1 MKKRL
6 LVIGGVAAGPKVAAK
21 ARRGDPDME
30 IVVYQEE
37 DEISYAG
44 CGLPYYISGVIG
56 ERDDLISRTP
66 GKFALEGIR
75 ILKNRRIEN
84 IDVQNHV
91 ISGQKIGSGE
101 SFTDH
106 YDRLVIAIGAYPIRP
121 KIEGIDLNHIFYLR
135 SIFDADA
142 IFERIRTENI
152 RNMVIAGGGYIGLE
166 LAESLIHRGKNVTI
180 VELAPQ
186 ILTLFDE
193 DFAGI
198 LRQYLEKKGVK
209 VFTSEGIKALRGKE
223 GKVTHVQTVL
233 REIEADAVLMSLG
246 IRPQVELAKKAGLRI
261 GETGAIWINEKM
273 ETSAEGIYAAG
284 DCVETTHLIT
294 GKKVWIPLG
303 STANKQGRVVGV
315 NVCGGNA
322 TFLGVMGTTVF
333 KTFDFNVAKTGLNM
347 REAEKEGFHP
357 IQAIVRGHDR
367 AHYYPGRKES
377 TLKVIADKETGR
389 ILGGQAIGE
398 GPSDKFIDILAMALH
413 AKMTC
418 RELGNVDLAYA
429 PPFSPVLSP
438 VIVAANVIM
447 NKLEGRVGGIQASE
461 VREKL
466 QTSKENFQVLDVR
479 EEDEVKQKRIPNST
493 WIPYGELKKRLNE
506 LDKGKEIAVHCE
518 SGLRSYKA
526 CLNLQHEGFKNVKN
540 IDGGMLCWCYD
551 VESAPP
557 SPPRVWIGEGETA
570 GFQSKCRISLLG
582 KGEGMR
588 GADPLTPL
596 SPPGNG
602 EL

>member
-106 YDRLVIAIGAYPIRP
+106 YDRLVIATGAYPIRP
-121 KIEGIDLNHIFYLR
+121 KIEGIDLNNIFYLR

-142 IFERIRTENI
+142 IFQQIQSESL
-152 RNMVIAGGGYIGLE
+152 RNVVIAGGGYIGLE
-166 LAESLIHRGKNVTI
+166 MAESLIHRGKNVTI

-223 GKVTHVQTVL
+223 GKVTHVQTVS

-246 IRPQVELAKKAGLRI
+246 IRPQVELAKQAGLRI

-303 STANKQGRVVGV
+303 STANKQGRVIGV

-322 TFLGVMGTTVF
+322 TFPGVMGTTVF

-438 VIVAANVIM
+438 IIVAANVIV

-551 VESAPP
+551 VESGPP
-557 SPPRVWIGEGETA
+557 HS
-570 GFQSKCRISLLG
+570 SL
-582 KGEGMR
+582 
-588 GADPLTPL
+588 P
-596 SPPGNG
+596 
-602 EL
+602 

>member
-91 ISGQKIGSGE
+91 IFGQKIGSGE

-106 YDRLVIAIGAYPIRP
+106 YDRLVIATGAYPIRP
-121 KIEGIDLNHIFYLR
+121 KIEGIDLNNIFYLR

-152 RNMVIAGGGYIGLE
+152 RNVVIAGGGYIGLE
-166 LAESLIHRGKNVTI
+166 MAESLIHRGKNVTI

-223 GKVTHVQTVL
+223 GKVTHVQTVS

-246 IRPQVELAKKAGLRI
+246 IRPQVELAKQAGLRI

-303 STANKQGRVVGV
+303 STANKQGRVIGV

-322 TFLGVMGTTVF
+322 TFPGVMGTTVF

-438 VIVAANVIM
+438 IIVAANVIV

-551 VESAPP
+551 VESNLTPP
-557 SPPRVWIGEGETA
+557 SP
-570 GFQSKCRISLLG
+570 S
-582 KGEGMR
+582 KGEG
-588 GADPLTPL
+588 
-596 SPPGNG
+596 
-602 EL
+602 

>member
-6 LVIGGVAAGPKVAAK
+6 LVIGGVAAGPKAAAK
-21 ARRGDPDME
+21 ARRCDPEME

-37 DEISYAG
+37 DDISYAG
-44 CGLPYYISGVIG
+44 CGLPYYIGGVI
-56 ERDDLISRTP
+56 EDREELISRTP
-66 GKFALEGIR
+66 GKFAQDGIR
-75 ILKNRRIEN
+75 ILKNRKIEK
-84 IDVQNHV
+84 IDLENSTV
-91 ISGQKIGSGE
+91 SGRRVGSGE

-106 YDRLVIAIGAYPIRP
+106 FDRLVIATGAFPIRP
-121 KIEGIDLNHIFYLR
+121 KIEGIDLRNVFYLR

-142 IFERIRTENI
+142 ILEHIKSKDIQNV
-152 RNMVIAGGGYIGLE
+152 VIAGGGYIGLE
-166 LAESLIHRGKNVTI
+166 MAESLVHLEKNVTI

-209 VFTSEGIKALRGKE
+209 VFTSEGIQALKGKD
-223 GKVTHVQTVL
+223 GKVTHVQTAARQL
-233 REIEADAVLMSLG
+233 GADAVLMSLG
-246 IRPQVELAKKAGLRI
+246 IRPQVELAKQAGLRI
-261 GETGAIWINEKM
+261 GETGAIWVNEKM
-273 ETSAEGIYAAG
+273 ETSAEGVYASG
-284 DCVETTHLIT
+284 DCAETTHLIT

-322 TFLGVMGTTVF
+322 TFPGVMGTTIF

-357 IQAIVRGHDR
+357 VQAIVRGYGR
-367 AHYYPGRKES
+367 ADYYPGGKES
-377 TLKVIADKETGR
+377 ALKVIADKETGR
-389 ILGGQAIGE
+389 ILGGEAVGE

-413 AKMTC
+413 GKMTAQQ
-418 RELGNVDLAYA
+418 LASVDLAYA

-438 VIVAANVIM
+438 VIVAANVLM
-447 NKLEGRVGGIQASE
+447 NKLEGKVEGIRASE

-466 QTSKENFQVLDVR
+466 KISKENFQVLDVR
-479 EEDEVKQKRIPNST
+479 EEDEVKTKRISGTT
-493 WIPYGELKKRLNE
+493 WIPYGELKKRLGE
-506 LDKGKEIAVHCE
+506 LDKRKEIAVHCE

-526 CLNLQHEGFKNVKN
+526 CLKLQQEGYENVKN

-551 VESAPP
+551 VE
-557 SPPRVWIGEGETA
+557 T
-570 GFQSKCRISLLG
+570 
-582 KGEGMR
+582 
-588 GADPLTPL
+588 TP
-596 SPPGNG
+596 
-602 EL
+602 